1 MQLFTVGELA
11 RRAGVPVHRVTY
23 VIETRG
29 ILPVGRAGQARVF
42 SAAAADQVLAA
53 LHQIA
58 AERSA
63 AKTSPVS
70 ERVAPVPSPSVDDST
85 TCPCPL

>member
-1 MQLFTVGELA
+1 MPLFTVGELA

-23 VIETRG
+23 LIETRD
-29 ILPVGRAGQARVF
+29 ILPEGRAGQARVF
-42 SAAAADQVLAA
+42 SAVAAEQVLAA

-58 AERSA
+58 TERSA

-70 ERVAPVPSPSVDDST
+70 ERVASVPSPAADDST
-85 TCPCPL
+85 TSHYPL

>member
-29 ILPVGRAGQARVF
+29 ILPEGRAGQARVF
-42 SAAAADQVLAA
+42 SADAAEQVLAA

-63 AKTSPVS
+63 AKTSLVS
-70 ERVAPVPSPSVDDST
+70 ERVAPVPSPAADDST
-85 TCPCPL
+85 ISTCPL

>member
-11 RRAGVPVHRVTY
+11 RRAGVSVHRVTY

-29 ILPVGRAGQARVF
+29 ILADGRAGQARVF
-42 SAAAADQVLAA
+42 SAAAAEQVLAA

-58 AERSA
+58 AERLA

-70 ERVAPVPSPSVDDST
+70 ERVASVPSPAADEST
-85 TCPCPL
+85 TSPCPL